1 MLLHLR
7 KAYRASQRK
16 SSDAIPNLFE
26 PTRLGLA
33 LMEKMSSNDVPR
45 IMIDTG
51 SEDPPSERPRNIIL
65 NSMRQVCQLSK
76 PLDGEDEHIVTNK
89 HTHAIPT
96 QHGFQPPS
104 HRRDELQT
112 QFIHINK
119 PVILGSQPN
128 KRLDLLIEQLQVLHN
143 DVGEVK
149 QHLMQSPQQLMT
161 KDKKLVA
168 LKLQNIQSDV
178 TEMKEYIV
186 SLGVASIAGRNG
198 DEQPRWRAELVRTI
212 ERQTR
217 QVSQR
222 DDSHDEEKER
232 IIQYA
237 MLKAQQEILATQM
250 GIRKRHKQGRMMNAG
265 VEEKFLDK
273 SVKMVKKRASNGRN
287 KKGRGHVKPIRC
299 SNCSRCTPKDKA
311 IKRFT
316 IRNMVES
323 AAIRDI
329 SDASVFPE
337 YTVPKMYL
345 KLQYC
350 VSCAIHGKIVRVRSR
365 EGRRNRAPPPRIRYN
380 KDGKKI
386 TPQQTAK
393 AN

>member
-1 MLLHLR
+1 
-7 KAYRASQRK
+7 
-16 SSDAIPNLFE
+16 
-26 PTRLGLA
+26 
-33 LMEKMSSNDVPR
+33 
-45 IMIDTG
+45 
-51 SEDPPSERPRNIIL
+51 
-65 NSMRQVCQLSK
+65 MRQVCQLSK

-265 VEEKFLDK
+265 VEEK
-273 SVKMVKKRASNGRN
+273 
-287 KKGRGHVKPIRC
+287 
-299 SNCSRCTPKDKA
+299 
-311 IKRFT
+311 
-316 IRNMVES
+316 
-323 AAIRDI
+323 
-329 SDASVFPE
+329 
-337 YTVPKMYL
+337 
-345 KLQYC
+345 
-350 VSCAIHGKIVRVRSR
+350 
-365 EGRRNRAPPPRIRYN
+365 
-380 KDGKKI
+380 
-386 TPQQTAK
+386 
-393 AN
+393 